1 MMMQTIREKTRWAIV
16 FLAVAFAAWLAFEG
30 IQSRET
36 SATSGANPVI
46 AVVDGEDIRYTRWR
60 EVSSRQIDQARA
72 EKGGALTD
80 EETRQAEEQA
90 WENMIRNVLVEQE
103 VERLGIEVSNT
114 EVQQAFRTS
123 PPPFVM
129 QNPAFQTDGQFDY
142 AKYQQFFSDPSVDEQ
157 LLLNIEQY
165 YRDIL
170 PRQRLEQQLATGAS
184 VSDAA
189 AWEEF
194 KAQNETAVATYVT
207 VDPSRVVDDA
217 EISVP
222 EEEARR
228 HYRENRDDSERPAT
242 ATVRIYSISTTPSAS
257 DSARIRTRAD
267 SIRTAILDG
276 EMTFEE
282 AVEEFSIDS
291 TTAADGGRLGRFG
304 PEELD
309 EPLASAV
316 AGLDAGEISGPV
328 TSSSGVHLARVDERT
343 ADTVAVSHLVLRMR
357 LSQAAED
364 ELFGRMDEV
373 EGIALEDGLLAARD
387 SLGIEVREGV
397 TLTEGFD
404 FVPGAGSLGVG
415 VDWALD
421 DVTEIGE
428 LSEFY
433 ENGSGFHLLEL
444 VDRTEAGRFSFEE
457 VRDQIEATLRA
468 ERREAEARRIAE
480 AALDEL
486 EDPTIEAL
494 AEATG
499 WPVDTTEAF
508 GRQEF
513 VPGLGR
519 DTEAVGAAFA
529 APLNEVTGPYD
540 AGDHLVILRV
550 DERTEADR
558 ELFAAMKGQ
567 MRRQVAVGIARQR
580 ASQWLEALRD
590 EATVV
595 DHRDRLDRSADAQP
609 AAPPPMM

>member
-1 MMMQTIREKTRWAIV
+1 MMMRTIREKTRWAIV

-46 AVVDGEDIRYTRWR
+46 AVVNGEQIRYTRWR
-60 EVSSRQIDQARA
+60 DASSRQIDQARGR
-72 EKGGALTD
+72 KGGALTD
-80 EETRQAEEQA
+80 EETRQAEAQA
-90 WENMIRNVLVEQE
+90 WENMIRSVLVEQE
-103 VERLGIEVSNT
+103 IGRLGIEVSDA

-129 QNPAFQTDGQFDY
+129 QSPAFQTDGEFDY
-142 AKYQQFFSDPSVDEQ
+142 ARYQQFFADPSVDEQ

-170 PRQRLEQQLATGAS
+170 PRQRLEQRLATGVS

-194 KAQNETAVATYVT
+194 KARNETAVVTYVT
-207 VDPSRVVDDA
+207 IDPSRVVDDT

-228 HYRENRDDSERPAT
+228 HYREHQEDYERPAT
-242 ATVRIYSISTTPSAS
+242 ATVRIFSISTTPSAE
-257 DSARIRTRAD
+257 DSARVRSRAD
-267 SIRTAILDG
+267 SIRSAILDG
-276 EMTFEE
+276 EISFEE
-282 AVEEFSIDS
+282 AAEQFSTDS
-291 TTAADGGRLGRFG
+291 TTAEDGGRLGRLT
-304 PEELD
+304 PEDLG
-309 EPLASAV
+309 EPLASTV
-316 AGLDAGEISGPV
+316 PELQTGEVSEPV
-328 TSSSGVHLARVDERT
+328 TSTSGIHLVRVDERSGDT
-343 ADTVAVSHLVLRMR
+343 ASVAHIVLPVR
-357 LSQAAED
+357 LSRAAED
-364 ELFGRMDEV
+364 ELFGRMDAI

-387 SLGIEVREGV
+387 SLGIEVREDV

-421 DVTEIGE
+421 EVTEIGE

-433 ENGSGFHLLEL
+433 ENGSGYHLLEL
-444 VDRTEAGRFSFEE
+444 VDRTEAGQFSFEE

-468 ERREAEARRIAE
+468 ERREAAARRVA
-480 AALDEL
+480 ADALDAL

-494 AEATG
+494 AEANG
-499 WPVDTTEAF
+499 WPVATTEPF
-508 GRQEF
+508 GRRDF

-519 DTEAVGAAFA
+519 DTEAIGAAFA
-529 APLNEVTGPYD
+529 APPGVVTGPYD
-540 AGDHLVILRV
+540 AGDPLVILRV

-558 ELFAAMKGQ
+558 ALFSAMKSQ
-567 MRRQVAVGIARQR
+567 LRQQIAFSIAQQR
-580 ASQWLEALRD
+580 SSQWLEALRE
-590 EATVV
+590 EAVVV
-595 DHRDRLDRSADAQP
+595 DHRDRLNRSADAQP
-609 AAPPPMM
+609 VTPPLM